1 MPEHDED
8 EIVGEPQDVLSGPWK
23 LKKKKEIKKKKKCHS
38 MSEGSG
44 SFPSLSTVPAGLSGS
59 DRLRLPA
66 RLSKL

>member
-23 LKKKKEIKKKKKCHS
+23 LKKKRRKKKCHP

-66 RLSKL
+66 RLSEL